1 MTVYMGEAEWLCE
14 DCGIAQGLSEEDSY
28 ADAGEA
34 DCPQHCA
41 VCHVP
46 LDYSL
51 TTDGVNYVIEAL
63 QEQLDA
69 WERSPSEAMA
79 RWKTVHDHYKGTWY
93 EGSPWIVIT
102 RDWAKELTWYG
113 LRGSKRAGEE
123 VHRVRWIV
131 DTFLLVT
138 LCAVKD

>member
-1 MTVYMGEAEWLCE
+1 MTVYMGNAELLCE

-28 ADAGEA
+28 PDAGEA
-34 DCPQHCA
+34 DSPQHCA
-41 VCHVP
+41 VCHIP

-51 TTDGVNYVIEAL
+51 TDYGVNYVIEAL

-69 WERSPSEAMA
+69 WEESPSKAMA
-79 RWKTVHDHYKGTWY
+79 EWKAVHGVYKGTWY
-93 EGSPWIVIT
+93 EGSPWVEIA
-102 RDWAKELTWYG
+102 REWAENLKWYG
-113 LRGSKRAGEE
+113 LDSDDMN
-123 VHRVRWIV
+123 IV